1 MPMVW
6 YIPPLSPVADVTA
19 AAGYDDAD
27 PDAVFA
33 TIDALRVPVEYLANL
48 FTAGRAEPV
57 RAALQK
63 LAVLRGMMRAQQLGV
78 PLRRE
83 PGQGGLSDAD
93 AEDLFRLLAIAR
105 YEDRYVVPPAHAE
118 DAGRLLAQHSLSGC
132 SLESEGGPGMGGTGS
147 FHLTKRD
154 EKGRL
159 AHPRGRGRRMRRQVA
174 SAVFGCASVLL
185 SYPEEESF
193 SADLAAVEGA
203 LRRLPAGSARSHLES
218 CWRWL
223 STLNAMG
230 AATALRGG
238 LRPAP
243 AAEPVPH
250 VLPPR

>member
-19 AAGYDDAD
+19 AAGYDNAD

-48 FTAGRAEPV
+48 FTAGQAEPV

-154 EKGRL
+154 ERGRL
-159 AHPRGRGRRMRRQVA
+159 HIPVA
-174 SAVFGCASVLL
+174 GG
-185 SYPEEESF
+185 
-193 SADLAAVEGA
+193 GA
-203 LRRLPAGSARSHLES
+203 
-218 CWRWL
+218 
-223 STLNAMG
+223 
-230 AATALRGG
+230 
-238 LRPAP
+238 
-243 AAEPVPH
+243 
-250 VLPPR
+250 